1 MSAFVTHLT
10 ELMRPWA
17 QVTARRMFGGHG
29 LYRDGLMFALV
40 ADEMLYLKIDAAT
53 RPTFAAAGCR
63 PFVYDGKGKPI
74 EMSYW
79 SVPAECLE
87 SAAAMGP
94 WCLLAYAAALR
105 APSARKKPVDAGE
118 RARTTAVKRGR
129 R

>member
-17 QVTARRMFGGHG
+17 QITARRMFGGHG
-29 LYRDGLMFALV
+29 LYRDGLMFGLV
-40 ADEMLYLKIDAAT
+40 ADELLYLKIDAAT
-53 RPTFAAAGCR
+53 RDTFEAAGCR

-79 SVPAECLE
+79 TVPAECLE
-87 SAAAMGP
+87 SATAMRP
-94 WCLLAYAAALR
+94 WCTLAYAEALR
-105 APSARKKPVDAGE
+105 AQAGKPKAADTAKSARQS
-118 RARTTAVKRGR
+118 AVKRSR